1 MKTATL
7 IFCLIG
13 NCSAN
18 FLLNKKHSVQDAHLA
33 EMNLIASQYRS
44 GAKSRKR
51 LFIFYIIQKVHMN
64 INFLNATGL
73 ENSSKEVDV
82 SRMEFSNNITFK
94 TSSKV
99 KMEGAYA
106 VNLDSS
112 LMSDNVYSE
121 NGKTAEDIQALAE
134 NTDVQMQQ
142 NYKTLLSNTMT
153 AEDYAAAEQN
163 GFDIN
168 NMDPAETVTIVDKIK
183 TVMLEA
189 GQQIAGYNDD
199 ISSDKLAKITGSTA
213 LASKLQESF
222 SQNDIPVTPEN
233 VEAVMETVRRAQ
245 DIAEISEGTIK
256 YMVLNKQD
264 PSVENLYVASHST
277 NGQNANSRG
286 FYMLEGSGYLAQ
298 KADNANLEH
307 ISDQINSVIKEAGFD
322 VSSSSIQQDAKWMIT
337 QNIPLTVN
345 NLTRL
350 EELKEISVPIN
361 ANNVIGA
368 SAAAIAD
375 GKPAEFGNI
384 LEENSNLKKARDIYT
399 ELNNITDSDIERVLD
414 EEKELTIKNLGSA
427 RDRAVIE
434 SQVNNSSLNSSIAS
448 NNSTELIVA
457 RKQLEEARY
466 YMTIEANYKLL
477 KTGFSIDTAPMEDL
491 INKLQS
497 VLDKTAANLFGMD
510 DTENTISYVNK
521 YNLYEESISKVKALY
536 SAPISIIGRLGT
548 GETAETLDDIYHKAA
563 NLQTRYD
570 KAGITYEKLM
580 TSPRADLGDNIQKA
594 FRNTDEILEDIGE
607 ELNEQNRRAIRI
619 LGYNR
624 MTLSPENID
633 RVRTIDAKLTEVVRK
648 LNPGSVLEMIREG
661 KNPLQ
666 MTLDELGQE
675 MDQGKNQ
682 SNESSEK
689 FAKFL
694 YKMEQNNEISAEE
707 KETFIGIYRLFNN
720 LNKTNN
726 SAIGAV
732 LETGADMTIS
742 NLLTAMRTSSKSKK
756 GMDYTVDD
764 DFGGLETTYA
774 NSSQSISVQI
784 DRAFN
789 YYSQKASVVYRNLE
803 PEKLHEVSASYD
815 SHLDELADSLE
826 EISADRESDLQY
838 YSNLARNNR
847 EILGRKMTYDMMNE
861 LDENGEK
868 VTINNLDAMNKI
880 RNDRRKL
887 SNHFSD
893 KALELANRA
902 VRAKEQSMI
911 DEMGEVDDFQLAY
924 EQHLEEASSALTEII
939 EESVT
944 SYVDIKAI
952 TLMQKQLSV
961 RSAMAQNNSYE
972 IPVEVDGIEVNMH
985 VMLKK
990 EEGEGTKLEVAV
1002 RTEEYGSL
1010 TAVVTEEGGKIKG
1023 ILSTSRKQDE
1033 YVEDYLGS
1041 VRDKMKDKISNIS
1054 DKYEMDNDSIMIMY
1068 NLSDPGQLITGS
1080 ENGISDSRDLLGIAK
1095 AFVKSL

>member
-1 MKTATL
+1 
-7 IFCLIG
+7 
-13 NCSAN
+13 
-18 FLLNKKHSVQDAHLA
+18 
-33 EMNLIASQYRS
+33 
-44 GAKSRKR
+44 
-51 LFIFYIIQKVHMN
+51 MN

-73 ENSSKEVDV
+73 ENNSKEVDV

-189 GQQIAGYNDD
+189 GEQIAGYNDD
-199 ISSDKLAKITGSTA
+199 ISSDKLAKITGSDA
-213 LASKLQESF
+213 LASKLQQSF
-222 SQNDIPVTPEN
+222 AENDIPVTPEN
-233 VEAVMETVRRAQ
+233 VEAVMETVRRSQ
-245 DIAEISEGTIK
+245 DITEISSGTIK

-298 KADNANLEH
+298 KADNTNLEH
-307 ISDQINSVIKEAGFD
+307 ISDQINGVIAEAGFD
-322 VSSSSIQQDAKWMIT
+322 VNSNNIQQDAKWMIT
-337 QNIPLTVN
+337 QNIPLTVD

-361 ANNVIGA
+361 VNNVIGA

-375 GKPAEFGNI
+375 GKPAEFGN
-384 LEENSNLKKARDIYT
+384 LHEENSNLKKAKEIYT
-399 ELNNITDSDIERVLD
+399 ELNNITDADIERVLE
-414 EEKELTIKNLGSA
+414 EEKELTIKNLSSVKNKTLEE
-427 RDRAVIE
+427 RL
-434 SQVNNSSLNSSIAS
+434 VNTNDNQTVVTDK
-448 NNSTELIVA
+448 STELIVA

-477 KTGFSIDTAPMEDL
+477 KRGFSIDTAPMEDL

-497 VLDKTAANLFGMD
+497 VIDRTAANLFGTD
-510 DTENTISYVNK
+510 DTENTAAVNK
-521 YNLYEESISKVKALY
+521 YNLYEESVSKIKALY
-536 SAPISIIGRLGT
+536 NVPISIVGRINT
-548 GETAETLDDIYHKAA
+548 DNTEDTLDSIYNKAA
-563 NLQTRYD
+563 NLQTRYE
-570 KAGITYEKLM
+570 KAGINYEKLM
-580 TSPRADLGDNIQKA
+580 TSPRPDLGDNIQKA

-607 ELNEQNRRAIRI
+607 ELNDSNRRAIRI

-633 RVRTIDAKLTEVVRK
+633 RVRSVDAKLTEVVRK

-675 MDQGKNQ
+675 MDQGKNK
-682 SNESSEK
+682 SDESSEK
-689 FAKFL
+689 FARFL
-694 YKMEQNNEISAEE
+694 YKMEQNNEISPEE

-726 SAIGAV
+726 SAIGVV
-732 LETGADMTIS
+732 LETGANMTIS
-742 NLLTAMRTSSKSKK
+742 NLLTAMRTGNKSKK
-756 GMDYTVDD
+756 GMDVKVDD
-764 DFGGLETTYA
+764 DFGGLEPTYA
-774 NSSQSISVQI
+774 DSSKSISVQI

-789 YYSQKASVVYRNLE
+789 YYSQKASIVYRNLE
-803 PEKLHEVSASYD
+803 PEKLHEVKASND
-815 SHLDELADSLE
+815 SYLDELADNLDKL
-826 EISADRESDLQY
+826 SADREADLQY
-838 YSNLARNNR
+838 YNNLAKNNR

-868 VTINNLDAMNKI
+868 VTINNLNAMNQI

-887 SNHFSD
+887 SDRFSD

-924 EQHLEEASSALTEII
+924 EQHLEEASAALTEII

-961 RSAMAQNNSYE
+961 RSVMAENNSYE
-972 IPVEVDGIEVNMH
+972 IPVEVDGTEVNMH

-990 EEGEGTKLEVAV
+990 EEGEGTKLEVSV

-1010 TAVVTEEGGKIKG
+1010 KTVVTEEGGKIKG
-1023 ILSTSRKQDE
+1023 ILSTTIKQDE
-1033 YVEDYLGS
+1033 YVEEYLVN
-1041 VRDKMKDKISNIS
+1041 VRDKMKDKISKIS
-1054 DKYEMDNDSIMIMY
+1054 DKYEIDNDSIMIMY

-1080 ENGISDSRDLLGIAK
+1080 ENGISDSRNLLGIAK